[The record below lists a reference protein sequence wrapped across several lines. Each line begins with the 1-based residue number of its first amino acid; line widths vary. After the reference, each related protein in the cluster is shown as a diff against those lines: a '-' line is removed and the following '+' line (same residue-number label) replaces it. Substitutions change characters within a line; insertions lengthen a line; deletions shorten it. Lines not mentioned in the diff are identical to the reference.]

1 MSKQPLVDAKD
12 NQRINKGNSQTVSRT
27 YEFAPD
33 TVTTVEETA
42 ARLGVGRNE
51 LVHFCL
57 RYALGE
63 IVAGRLEVPTRPRH
77 VRMRIILPPLGDGTD
92 SG

>member
-12 NQRINKGNSQTVSRT
+12 NQRTNKGNPLTVHRT
-27 YEFAPD
+27 YELAPD
-33 TVTTVEETA
+33 TVTTIEETA
-42 ARLGVGRNE
+42 ARLGVGRND

-63 IVAGRLEVPTRPRH
+63 IVAGRLGVPTRPCR

-92 SG
+92 NG